1 MSQQVQVGID
11 VSADSFSVAYEIPG
25 QALYETHMDNSAA
38 GHRKLCRLLT
48 RGGRPA
54 RVCLEA
60 TGIYSLDL
68 ALALHRTPGIE
79 VMVVNPRVT
88 KDFMRARMHRTKT
101 DATDAVAILEFVQRM
116 PFTPWQPPAP
126 EILAL
131 RAITRRIT
139 ALTLIGGQERNR
151 RHAAAR
157 CREFPGVLEAEST
170 AHLEFLKTSIQRL
183 TQEALA
189 IIQGHPRLR
198 RWAAHL
204 VSVTGIATTSAI
216 RLLAELAVLPDE
228 LAARQW
234 VAHAGLDPRH
244 FESGT
249 SVKKPTRISK
259 TGNRYLR
266 AALYMPALVAIQH
279 EPHVKAFY
287 EQLLA
292 RAKKPMQAIV
302 AVMRTLLHAIYG
314 MFRHGRDF
322 EGDKFYALTT

>member
-1 MSQQVQVGID
+1 MSQQVHAGVD

-25 QALYETHMDNSAA
+25 ESVQETRMENSAA

-68 ALALHRTPGIE
+68 ALALHRAPGIE

-88 KDFMRARMHRTKT
+88 KDFIRACMHRTKT
-101 DATDAVAILEFVQRM
+101 DATDAVAILEFVKRM
-116 PFTPWQPPAP
+116 PFRPWQPPAR

-131 RAITRRIT
+131 RAIARRIT
-139 ALTLIGGQERNR
+139 ALTLMGGQERNR
-151 RHAAAR
+151 RHATDR
-157 CREFPGVLEAEST
+157 CLELPGVLEAEST
-170 AHLEFLKTSIQRL
+170 AHLEFLKTSSQRL

-189 IIQGHPRLR
+189 IIQAHPRLR
-198 RWAAHL
+198 KWAAHL
-204 VSVTGIATTSAI
+204 VSVKGIATTSAI
-216 RLLAELAVLPDE
+216 RLLAELAVLPDDM
-228 LAARQW
+228 AARQW

-259 TGNRYLR
+259 TGNKYLR
-266 AALYMPALVAIQH
+266 AALYLPALVAIQH
-279 EPHVKAFY
+279 EPNVKAFY
-287 EQLLA
+287 EKLLA

-302 AVMRTLLHAIYG
+302 AVMRKLLHAIYG

>member
-1 MSQQVQVGID
+1 MSKPVEAGID
-11 VSADSFSVAYEIPG
+11 VSAESFAVAYESPG
-25 QALYETHMDNSAA
+25 KPLQETRLDNSAA

-68 ALALHRTPGIE
+68 ALALHRAPGIE
-79 VMVVNPRVT
+79 VMVVNPRVA

-116 PFTPWQPPAP
+116 PFTPWTPPTR

-131 RAITRRIT
+131 RAIARRIT
-139 ALTLIGGQERNR
+139 ALTLMGGQERNR
-151 RHAAAR
+151 RHATDR
-157 CREFPGVLEAEST
+157 CREFPEVLEAESI

-183 TQEALA
+183 THEALV
-189 IIQGHPRLR
+189 IIEAHPRLQ
-198 RWAAHL
+198 RWYTHL
-204 VSVTGIATTSAI
+204 VSVKGIATTSGI
-216 RLLAELAVLPDE
+216 RLLAELAVLPDDM
-228 LAARQW
+228 AARQW

-259 TGNRYLR
+259 IGNKYLR

-279 EPHVKAFY
+279 EPNVKAFY
-287 EQLLA
+287 EQLLV

-302 AVMRTLLHAIYG
+302 AVMRKLLHAIYG

-322 EGDKFYALTT
+322 EGDKFYALAT